1 MQLNKLKETDWDM
14 LVSWWDA
21 WPNWQAPPKRILPD
35 NGTGGFVVEHEG
47 EFIVA
52 GFLYFTNSESCLIEW
67 IISNPNYKHRENRKT
82 AIKHLITSIEEV
94 AKSHA
99 KKAARKAEG
108 KAAEAQAK
116 VDQLVKG
123 RSTII
128 NPYRGVTSL
137 AGMASDASVLLNNP
151 FENLGVATQAA
162 EMQAEEADISLANT
176 LDTLRAT
183 GASAG
188 GATALAQAAL
198 KSKTGIAAGIESQ
211 EASNQKAKAQGEA
224 NLNQAR
230 MAEAQR
236 LQSIAISEGKREQAA
251 QAQGE
256 LFMFETEEGRRNA
269 DLDRASGLESRYSQ
283 QQFDAQAARASAIAG
298 IGQTIAGV
306 AGQVGSAAVAK

>member
-1 MQLNKLKETDWDM
+1 M
-14 LVSWWDA
+14 
-21 WPNWQAPPKRILPD
+21 
-35 NGTGGFVVEHEG
+35 GF
-47 EFIVA
+47 
-52 GFLYFTNSESCLIEW
+52 
-67 IISNPNYKHRENRKT
+67 ISG
-82 AIKHLITSIEEV
+82 SI
-94 AKSHA
+94 AASHA

-269 DLDRASGLESRYSQ
+269 DLDRASGLETRYSQ